1 MDTHNLDQTGQHYM
15 IDKKLIRFIAKNS
28 ELTNKDIVLE
38 IGYGKGALTKE
49 LAKHCAV
56 IGIDIEDCGMNLD
69 PQNKFRYLKLIRG
82 NILDKI
88 ENIKQEYKFNKI
100 ISNIPYNIS
109 EPLFRKLFKI
119 DFELC
124 VLTMGKDFA
133 NLLTDEKQ
141 KSKNRIGIIAN
152 ELYEIKLLKTVKP
165 DSFFPRPRVDSAVIS
180 IKPKKIDKT
189 NSIYKKIVF
198 LDDKKLK
205 NVMEKIIE
213 NKTKKQIKEITDKN
227 KLFEK
232 KLYELNNEEF
242 VEFNELLSHLQ

>member
-1 MDTHNLDQTGQHYM
+1 MDNHNLDQTGQHYM
-15 IDKKLIRFIAKNS
+15 IDKELIRFIVNNS
-28 ELTNKDIVLE
+28 ELTNKDVVLE
-38 IGYGKGALTKE
+38 IGYGKGALTKK

-56 IGIDIEDCGMNLD
+56 IGIDIDDKEINLD
-69 PQNKFRYLKLIRG
+69 PQNKFRYLKLIHG
-82 NILDKI
+82 NILDEI
-88 ENIKQEYKFNKI
+88 ETIKQEHKFNKI

-124 VLTMGKDFA
+124 VLTIGKDFA
-133 NLLTDEKQ
+133 DLLVNENQ

-152 ELYEIKLLKTVKP
+152 ELYEIELLKIVKP
-165 DSFFPRPRVDSAVIS
+165 ESFFPHPRVDSAVIS
-180 IKPKKIDKT
+180 IKPKKKK
-189 NSIYKKIVF
+189 SIYRQIIM

-205 NVMEKIIE
+205 NVLISIIK
-213 NKTKKQIKEITDKN
+213 NRTKNELKQKLQS

-242 VEFNELLSHLQ
+242 IEFDKILDSIC